1 MATLFLAA
9 ATSVAAKKHSELHC
23 ITASG
28 SGQFI
33 VGLPKLGAMELTERK
48 NNDVTRKTCTGFCS
62 DCVLSNSGTTITY
75 KSPGKL
81 MEGGDFSEACIK
93 NGGSGSE

>member
-1 MATLFLAA
+1 MQFSTIMTTLFLAA
-9 ATSVAAKKHSELHC
+9 ATTVAAKKHSELHC

-33 VGLPKLGAMELTERK
+33 VGLP
-48 NNDVTRKTCTGFCS
+48 NNNVTRKTCPGFCS
-62 DCVLSNSGTTITY
+62 DCVLSNSGTTITC

-81 MEGGDFSEACIK
+81 MEGGDFSDACIK